1 MIGNVGCWGAMSQA
15 NIVPLAF
22 TDDSK
27 EAAIKGLF
35 DK

>member
-1 MIGNVGCWGAMSQA
+1 MSQA
-15 NIVPLAF
+15 HIVALAF

-35 DK
+35 KGLFDK